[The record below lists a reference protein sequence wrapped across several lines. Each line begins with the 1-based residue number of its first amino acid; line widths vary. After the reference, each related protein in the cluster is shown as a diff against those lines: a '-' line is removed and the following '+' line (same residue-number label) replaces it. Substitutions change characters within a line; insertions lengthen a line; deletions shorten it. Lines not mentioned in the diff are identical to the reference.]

1 VSGAEKIFQKINLT
15 QCIVQKGVEMKYKEN
30 IFLKTM
36 AKKNKLS
43 QLEVDYMFLRWG
55 FMDGITKPIAEV
67 AKKLKIDIKKAL
79 KIESKIL
86 EMVAEEG
93 IK

>member
-1 VSGAEKIFQKINLT
+1 
-15 QCIVQKGVEMKYKEN
+15 
-30 IFLKTM
+30 M

-86 EMVAEEG
+86 KLIAEKG

>member
-1 VSGAEKIFQKINLT
+1 
-15 QCIVQKGVEMKYKEN
+15 
-30 IFLKTM
+30 M

-86 EMVAEEG
+86 KIVAEKG

>member
-1 VSGAEKIFQKINLT
+1 MT
-15 QCIVQKGVEMKYKEN
+15 
-30 IFLKTM
+30 
-36 AKKNKLS
+36 KKNKLS

-55 FMDGITKPIAEV
+55 FMDGVIKPIAEV
-67 AKKLKIDIKKAL
+67 AKKLKIDIRKAL

-86 EMVAEEG
+86 EMVAEKG

>member
-1 VSGAEKIFQKINLT
+1 V
-15 QCIVQKGVEMKYKEN
+15 
-30 IFLKTM
+30 

-43 QLEVDYMFLRWG
+43 QLEVNYMFLRWG
-55 FMDGITKPIAEV
+55 FMDGVTKPIAKV
-67 AKKLKIDIKKAL
+67 AKILKIDIKKAL

-86 EMVAEEG
+86 KMVAERG